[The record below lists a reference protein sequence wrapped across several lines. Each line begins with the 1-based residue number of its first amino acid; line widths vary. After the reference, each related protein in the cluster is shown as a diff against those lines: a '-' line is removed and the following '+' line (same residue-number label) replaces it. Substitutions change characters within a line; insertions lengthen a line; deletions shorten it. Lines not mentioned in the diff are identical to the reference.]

1 MPGESTGKRLAPSNP
16 AAARKPRRIC
26 AGKCIF
32 CPCISKSVQYGR
44 SLGKRS
50 FERNELSPQGPGALF
65 MSDLPF
71 TSCLAAFVA
80 AFLAGAVNSV
90 AGGGTLISFP
100 VLLALGL
107 PPVVANVTNT
117 MGIWPGAFGSIWGFR
132 KEIARLERRVYW
144 LLLPALIG
152 GFGGAFLLRATSSAA
167 FEKVAPWLVLF
178 ATLLFMIQ
186 ASRQSRVESSP
197 LLQRAG
203 FGWFLSALF
212 AQLCVAVYG
221 GYFGAGISIMSLSV
235 LGLLGMT
242 DMLEMSATTSLLSFA
257 INGIAGVLFAASG
270 LVHWPIAIVMAL
282 GALAGGYGATGV
294 ARKIG
299 KVAVRRFVIGVGI
312 SISAVMFVRLL
323 R

>member
-1 MPGESTGKRLAPSNP
+1 MQNGG
-16 AAARKPRRIC
+16 
-26 AGKCIF
+26 
-32 CPCISKSVQYGR
+32 
-44 SLGKRS
+44 SLGKFALGS
-50 FERNELSPQGPGALF
+50 NKPSSQGPTVSF
-65 MSDLPF
+65 MTDLSL
-71 TSCLAAFVA
+71 TSCLAAFGA

-100 VLLALGL
+100 VLLAIGL

-132 KEIARLERRVYW
+132 KEIARLQRRVYW
-144 LLLPALIG
+144 LLLPALVG
-152 GFGGAFLLRATSSAA
+152 GFAGALLLRSTSSAV

-178 ATLLFMIQ
+178 ATLLFIIQ
-186 ASRQSRVESSP
+186 ASRQSRVEGLP
-197 LLQRAG
+197 LLQRTG
-203 FGWFLSALF
+203 LGWFLSALF

-221 GYFGAGISIMSLSV
+221 GYFGAGMSIMSLSV

-257 INGIAGVLFAASG
+257 INGIAGVLFAVSG
-270 LVHWPIAIVMAL
+270 LVHWPIAIAMAL
-282 GALAGGYGATGV
+282 GALAGGYGATGF

-299 KVAVRRFVIGVGI
+299 KVALRRVVIGVGI
-312 SISAVMFVRLL
+312 SISMVMFLRLL